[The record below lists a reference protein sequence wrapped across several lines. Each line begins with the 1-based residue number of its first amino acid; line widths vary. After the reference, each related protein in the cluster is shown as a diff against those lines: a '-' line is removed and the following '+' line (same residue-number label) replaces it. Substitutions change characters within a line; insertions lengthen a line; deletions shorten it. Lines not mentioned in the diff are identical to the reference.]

1 MIKKPVVS
9 LLVAALVLSGCGPL
23 AGGEPSASSSP
34 TGATDDTGYR
44 PLGDASAVV
53 SNLEAPWSVTFL
65 DDAPLVSERDS
76 GRILEILP
84 DGGTRTV
91 GEQSDVRAG
100 GEGGLLGL
108 AVSPEGDLFSYAT
121 TDNGNRVTRWTVTG
135 ERGSLSLGESHVI
148 LDELPSAGVHNG
160 GRIKFGPDGMLYVA
174 VGDAGERNEAQD
186 LESMA
191 GKILRVMP
199 DGSVPEDNP
208 HEGSPVYSLGHRN
221 VQGID
226 WAEDGTMFATEFG
239 ANTWDELNVIEPG
252 ANYGWPE
259 AEGIAERDEFVD
271 PVQQWE
277 TGEAS
282 PSGMSRVG
290 DTLYIAN
297 LRGRVLRAVPVNSP
311 DTSTDYFQ
319 DAYGRLRDA
328 VPGPNGTLWF
338 LTNNTDGRGQPQD
351 GDDRIVEVDL
361 PAP

>member
-9 LLVAALVLSGCGPL
+9 LLVAALVLSGCGPIT
-23 AGGEPSASSSP
+23 GGEPPASPMPHDGTNDS
-34 TGATDDTGYR
+34 GYR
-44 PLGDASAVV
+44 PLGDANVVV
-53 SNLEAPWSVTFL
+53 SDLEAPWSVTFL
-65 DDAPLVSERDS
+65 EDAPLISERDS

-84 DGGTRTV
+84 DCGTRTV
-91 GEQSDVRAG
+91 GEQPDVLAG

-108 AVSPEGDLFSYAT
+108 TVGPTGDLYSYAT

-135 ERGSLSLGESHVI
+135 ERGSLILGGSEGI

-160 GRIKFGPDGMLYVA
+160 GRIRFGPDDMLYVA
-174 VGDAGERNEAQD
+174 VGDAGERGEAQD
-186 LESMA
+186 LNSMA
-191 GKILRVMP
+191 GKILRLMP
-199 DGSVPEDNP
+199 DGTVPDDNP
-208 HEGSPVYSLGHRN
+208 HEGSPVFSLGHRN

-259 AEGIAERDEFVD
+259 VEGAAERDEIVD

-277 TGEAS
+277 TSEAS

-328 VPGPNGTLWF
+328 VPGPNGTLWL

-351 GDDRIVEVDL
+351 GDDRLLEVEL
-361 PAP
+361 P

>member
-9 LLVAALVLSGCGPL
+9 LLVAALVLSGCGPIT
-23 AGGEPSASSSP
+23 GGEPPASPMPHDGTNDS
-34 TGATDDTGYR
+34 GYR
-44 PLGDASAVV
+44 PLGDANVVV
-53 SNLEAPWSVTFL
+53 SDLEAPWSVTFL
-65 DDAPLVSERDS
+65 EDTPLISERDS
-76 GRILEILP
+76 VRILEILP

-91 GEQSDVRAG
+91 GEQPDVLAG

-108 AVSPEGDLFSYAT
+108 TVGPTGDLYSYAT

-135 ERGSLSLGESHVI
+135 ERGSLILGGSEVI

-160 GRIKFGPDGMLYVA
+160 GRIRFGPDDMLYVA
-174 VGDAGERNEAQD
+174 VGDAGERGEAQD
-186 LESMA
+186 LNSMA
-191 GKILRVMP
+191 GKILRLMP
-199 DGSVPEDNP
+199 DGTVPDDNP
-208 HEGSPVYSLGHRN
+208 HEGSPVFSLGHRN

-259 AEGIAERDEFVD
+259 VEGAAERDEIVD

-277 TGEAS
+277 TSEAS

-328 VPGPNGTLWF
+328 VPGPNGTLWL

-351 GDDRIVEVDL
+351 GDDRLLEVEL
-361 PAP
+361 P

>member
-23 AGGEPSASSSP
+23 TGGEPPASP
-34 TGATDDTGYR
+34 MPHDGTDDTGYR
-44 PLGDASAVV
+44 PLGDANTVV
-53 SNLEAPWSVTFL
+53 NDLEAPWSVTFL
-65 DDAPLVSERDS
+65 EDAPLISERDS

-84 DGGTRTV
+84 DGGSRTV
-91 GEQSDVRAG
+91 GEQPEVMAG
-100 GEGGLLGL
+100 GECGLLGL
-108 AVSPEGDLFSYAT
+108 TAGPNGDLYSYAT
-121 TDNGNRVTRWTVTG
+121 TGNGNRVTRWTVTG
-135 ERGSLSLGESHVI
+135 ERGSLILGESEVI
-148 LDELPSAGVHNG
+148 LDELPSAGVRNG
-160 GRIKFGPDGMLYVA
+160 GRIKFGPDDMLYVA
-174 VGDAGERNEAQD
+174 VGDAGERGEAQD
-186 LESMA
+186 PNSMA
-191 GKILRVMP
+191 GKILRLMP
-199 DGSVPEDNP
+199 DGTVPDDNP
-208 HEGSPVYSLGHRN
+208 HESSPVYSLGHRN

-226 WAEDGTMFATEFG
+226 WAEDGTMFASEFG

-259 AEGIAERDEFVD
+259 VEGIAERDEFVD

-277 TGEAS
+277 TSEAS

-328 VPGPNGTLWF
+328 VPGPNGTLWL

-351 GDDRIVEVDL
+351 GDDRLLEVDL
-361 PAP
+361 P

>member
-9 LLVAALVLSGCGPL
+9 LLVAALVLSGCGPIT
-23 AGGEPSASSSP
+23 GGEPPASPMPHDGTNDS
-34 TGATDDTGYR
+34 GYR
-44 PLGDASAVV
+44 PLGDANVVV
-53 SNLEAPWSVTFL
+53 SDLEAPWSVTFL
-65 DDAPLVSERDS
+65 EDAPLISERDS

-84 DGGTRTV
+84 DCGTRTV
-91 GEQSDVRAG
+91 GEQPDVLAG

-108 AVSPEGDLFSYAT
+108 TVGPTGDLYSYAT

-135 ERGSLSLGESHVI
+135 ERGSLILGGSEVI

-160 GRIKFGPDGMLYVA
+160 GRIRFGPDDMLYVA
-174 VGDAGERNEAQD
+174 VGDAGERGEAQD
-186 LESMA
+186 LNSMA
-191 GKILRVMP
+191 GKILRLMP
-199 DGSVPEDNP
+199 DGTVPDDNP
-208 HEGSPVYSLGHRN
+208 HEGSPVFSLGHRN

-259 AEGIAERDEFVD
+259 VEGAAERDEIVD

-277 TGEAS
+277 TSEAS

-328 VPGPNGTLWF
+328 VPGPNGTLWL

-351 GDDRIVEVDL
+351 GDDRLLEVEL
-361 PAP
+361 P

>member
-9 LLVAALVLSGCGPL
+9 LLVAALVLSGCGPIT
-23 AGGEPSASSSP
+23 GGEPPASPMPHDGTNDS
-34 TGATDDTGYR
+34 GYR
-44 PLGDASAVV
+44 PLGDANVVV
-53 SNLEAPWSVTFL
+53 SDLEAPWSVTFL
-65 DDAPLVSERDS
+65 EDTPLISERDS

-91 GEQSDVRAG
+91 GEQPDVLAG

-108 AVSPEGDLFSYAT
+108 TVGPTGDLYSYAT

-135 ERGSLSLGESHVI
+135 ERGSLILGGSEVI

-160 GRIKFGPDGMLYVA
+160 GRIRFGPDDMLYVA
-174 VGDAGERNEAQD
+174 VGDAGERGEAQD
-186 LESMA
+186 LNSMA
-191 GKILRVMP
+191 GKILRLMP
-199 DGSVPEDNP
+199 DGTVPDDNP
-208 HEGSPVYSLGHRN
+208 HEGSPVFSLGHRN

-259 AEGIAERDEFVD
+259 VEGAAERDEIVD

-277 TGEAS
+277 TSEAS

-328 VPGPNGTLWF
+328 VPGPNGTLWL

-351 GDDRIVEVDL
+351 GDDRLLEVEL
-361 PAP
+361 P

>member
-9 LLVAALVLSGCGPL
+9 LLVAALVLSGCGPIT
-23 AGGEPSASSSP
+23 GGEPPASPMPHDGTNDS
-34 TGATDDTGYR
+34 GYR
-44 PLGDASAVV
+44 PLGDANVVV
-53 SNLEAPWSVTFL
+53 SDLEAPWSVTFL
-65 DDAPLVSERDS
+65 EDTPLISERDS

-91 GEQSDVRAG
+91 GEQPDVLAG

-108 AVSPEGDLFSYAT
+108 TVGPTGDLYSYAT

-135 ERGSLSLGESHVI
+135 ERGSLILGGSEVI

-160 GRIKFGPDGMLYVA
+160 GRIRFGPDDMLYVA
-174 VGDAGERNEAQD
+174 VGDAGERGEAQD
-186 LESMA
+186 LNSMA
-191 GKILRVMP
+191 GKILRLMP
-199 DGSVPEDNP
+199 DGTVPDDNP
-208 HEGSPVYSLGHRN
+208 HEGSPVFSLGHRN

-259 AEGIAERDEFVD
+259 VEGAAERDEIVD

-277 TGEAS
+277 TSEAS

-328 VPGPNGTLWF
+328 VPGPNGTLWL

-351 GDDRIVEVDL
+351 GDDRLLEVDL
-361 PAP
+361 P